1 LALDRRQH
9 LPNPPHAVEVGVV
22 QVEGGIT
29 RAGEDV
35 VAWVAAESV
44 VAAAV
49 DADLEVM
56 G

>member
-1 LALDRRQH
+1 ME
-9 LPNPPHAVEVGVV
+9 VESR
-22 QVEGGIT
+22 IT

-49 DADLEVM
+49 DADLSALN
-56 G
+56 